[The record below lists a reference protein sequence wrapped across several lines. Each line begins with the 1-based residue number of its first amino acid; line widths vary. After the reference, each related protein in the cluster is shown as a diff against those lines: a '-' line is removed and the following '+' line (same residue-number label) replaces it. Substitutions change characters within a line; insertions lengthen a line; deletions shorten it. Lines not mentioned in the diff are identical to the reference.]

1 MSRRNTL
8 IVLAVALI
16 AGGLWLRH
24 YFSPG
29 EVVNRKLVA
38 TIEAFE
44 EERLLAVMAAVSR
57 KYADP
62 WGVNYE
68 TLGGYLHEIM
78 ETYDDL
84 RVDYALARPEVG
96 EGEVRIDI
104 EFVLWGRYQGTTG
117 YVIGSLSDP
126 CTATV
131 LWREETPGW
140 RFASTP
146 ELDIPELR
154 NELERRRSRTQ

>member
-1 MSRRNTL
+1 MSARAVKIAVVAIL
-8 IVLAVALI
+8 AIVGVIAV
-16 AGGLWLRH
+16 RH

-29 EVVNRKLVA
+29 EVVKRKLLA

-44 EERLLAVMAAVSR
+44 EERMLATMSGISR
-57 KYADP
+57 GYSDP
-62 WGVNYE
+62 WGLNYE
-68 TLGGYLHEIM
+68 TLAGYLNETMEI
-78 ETYDDL
+78 YDGLDL
-84 RVDYALARPEVG
+84 DYLLSKPEVG

-104 EFVLWGRYQGTTG
+104 EFVLWGRYEGTKG
-117 YVIGSLSDP
+117 YVIGSISDP
-126 CTATV
+126 CSATV

-154 NELERRRSRTQ
+154 HQLDSMRRD

>member
-1 MSRRNTL
+1 MSKRAAL
-8 IVLAVALI
+8 IGLAVLVVVGFI
-16 AGGLWLRH
+16 SLRH

-29 EVVNRKLVA
+29 QVVKRKLIA

-44 EERLLAVMAAVSR
+44 EERLLAVMSGISR
-57 KYADP
+57 GYSDP
-62 WGVNYE
+62 WGFDYE
-68 TLGGYLHEIM
+68 TLAGYLNATM

-84 RVDYALARPEVG
+84 DVDSLIGKPVVG

-104 EFVLWGRYQGTTG
+104 QFILWGRYEGTKG
-117 YVIGSLSDP
+117 YVVGSITDP

-131 LWREETPGW
+131 LWRKETPGW
-140 RFASTP
+140 RFASTE

-154 NELERRRSRTQ
+154 RELESMKRD

>member
-1 MSRRNTL
+1 MSKRSAL
-8 IVLAVALI
+8 VGLSVLVVVGFI
-16 AGGLWLRH
+16 SLRH

-29 EVVNRKLVA
+29 EVVKRKFIA

-44 EERLLAVMAAVSR
+44 KEQLLAVMAGISR
-57 KYADP
+57 GYSDP
-62 WGVNYE
+62 WGLKYE
-68 TLGGYLHEIM
+68 TLAGYLNETV

-84 RVDYALARPEVG
+84 DVDSLLSEPVVG

-104 EFVLWGRYQGTTG
+104 QFVVWGRYEGTKG
-117 YVIGSLSDP
+117 YVVGSITEP

-131 LWREETPGW
+131 LWREEMTGW
-140 RFASTP
+140 RFASTE

-154 NELERRRSRTQ
+154 SQLESMRRE